1 MPVSKEITKSIL
13 DINAV
18 LIRGM
23 LHADVGVLKSI
34 LASDYSLVHMTGY
47 GQSVQEWLK
56 EIADG
61 RMRYDKVDVVSV
73 EVEVDDEHPILRM
86 RSRTTAN
93 IWGSQGTWNLD
104 LRSTFRR
111 QGDGWV
117 FAHTDASTW

>member
-13 DINAV
+13 DINDV

-34 LASDYSLVHMTGY
+34 LAPNYSLVHMTGY
-47 GQSVQEWLK
+47 GQSGQEWLNQL
-56 EIADG
+56 ADG

-73 EVEVDDEHPILRM
+73 EVEGDGEHPILRM